1 MLYFIHDC
9 PFPKSAQLSLA
20 CGLSRLHLEVE
31 EKAWEE
37 DKSGSVSNILA
48 FQRVAQGMG
57 YYLAWLS
64 ANRTGIAGMTGA
76 GWWGWKQR
84 RVRVACY
91 SIRGPTVSQT
101 DKRRR
106 PTCCFALSG
115 ETEEQASVLCSSF
128 SDSQSQGLVLVLPN
142 LGMYRELAYFG
153 CPGATENKE
162 SRITCSCNTRESAV
176 SRLTPESTRDYKVL
190 KKKPT
195 SVFNRETTHT
205 QA

>member
-1 MLYFIHDC
+1 MYFIHDC

-31 EKAWEE
+31 EEAWEE
-37 DKSGSVSNILA
+37 DKSGPVSSILA

-57 YYLAWLS
+57 YYLAWLCP
-64 ANRTGIAGMTGA
+64 NRTGTVWIPGA
-76 GWWGWKQR
+76 GWWGWRQG

-91 SIRGPTVSQT
+91 RIRGPMVSQT
-101 DKRRR
+101 DKRRC

-115 ETEEQASVLCSSF
+115 ETEEWASVLCSSF
-128 SDSQSQGLVLVLPN
+128 SDIHSQGLVLVLPN
-142 LGMYRELAYFG
+142 LGVYREPAYFG

-176 SRLTPESTRDYKVL
+176 SRLTPDSTRDYKVL
-190 KKKPT
+190 KKKLT